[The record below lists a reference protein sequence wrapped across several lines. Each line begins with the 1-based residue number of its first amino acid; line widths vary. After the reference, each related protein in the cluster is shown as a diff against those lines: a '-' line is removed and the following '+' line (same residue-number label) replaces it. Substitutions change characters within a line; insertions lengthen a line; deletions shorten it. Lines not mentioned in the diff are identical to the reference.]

1 MKKKM
6 NNDVKKMNN
15 DVKKMNNDVKK
26 KKINNDVK
34 KKKINNDVKTWF
46 EALKEWNK
54 TKGGKYLIPKKASKE
69 YNEIKAL
76 MK

>member
-1 MKKKM
+1 MKKKTNTGSNNINMKKKM
-6 NNDVKKMNN
+6 NSG
-15 DVKKMNNDVKK
+15 
-26 KKINNDVK
+26 
-34 KKKINNDVKTWF
+34 VKTWF

-54 TKGGKYLIPKKASKE
+54 KKGGKYVIPKKGSKE

>member
-6 NNDVKKMNN
+6 
-15 DVKKMNNDVKK
+15 
-26 KKINNDVK
+26 
-34 KKKINNDVKTWF
+34 NNDVKTWF

-54 TKGGKYLIPKKASKE
+54 SKGGKYLIPKKGTKE